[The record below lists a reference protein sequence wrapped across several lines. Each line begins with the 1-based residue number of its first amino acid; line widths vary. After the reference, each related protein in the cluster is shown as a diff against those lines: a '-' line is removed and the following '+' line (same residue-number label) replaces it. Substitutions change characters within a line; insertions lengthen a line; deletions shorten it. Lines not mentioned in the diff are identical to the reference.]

1 MSKHHKEEI
10 ECPHCHHKGEFDLW
24 ESVNVDLD
32 PELREQVLNYRLFVW
47 TCPKCES
54 HVILPYD
61 TLYHDMKH
69 RFMLFFSYEFNG
81 EEADKYA
88 PMKMPKEF
96 FMDGYTHRI
105 VYGLKRLKEKI
116 LILEEGLN
124 DVAVERMKFMISH
137 IVVPEITEKGYELF
151 FYQVDRTDE
160 VSEYGAIFFVYH
172 DQERDEEMVVRFAM
186 DNYYEH
192 CLAVE
197 LDPRMQ
203 VEGCMCV
210 DPGWMAKQL
219 LCAKENLFL
228 TTERE

>member
-137 IVVPEITEKGYELF
+137 IVVPEITEKGYET
-151 FYQVDRTDE
+151 RW
-160 VSEYGAIFFVYH
+160 
-172 DQERDEEMVVRFAM
+172 R
-186 DNYYEH
+186 N
-192 CLAVE
+192 
-197 LDPRMQ
+197 
-203 VEGCMCV
+203 
-210 DPGWMAKQL
+210 
-219 LCAKENLFL
+219 
-228 TTERE
+228 